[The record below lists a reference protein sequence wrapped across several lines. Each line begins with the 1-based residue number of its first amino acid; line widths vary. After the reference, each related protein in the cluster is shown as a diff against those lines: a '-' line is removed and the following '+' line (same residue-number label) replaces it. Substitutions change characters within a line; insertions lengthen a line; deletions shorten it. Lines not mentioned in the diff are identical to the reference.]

1 MTPGITF
8 NIYVMSYQRPHK
20 IMTKNCLEYCTY
32 VVREEEADAYRN
44 AGIDDMLVIPKDATL
59 ECGGKVHSFMSTLY
73 WIIENTP
80 EDVIFVADDDIK
92 EKERV
97 EMLTVRAL
105 SYLGELCVIEAR
117 NRPQEISWYDRSG
130 NLRSSIGYAIIHNG
144 KILEYSDFTQVQ
156 QGNEGVRK
164 GKALIEELSKKFAN
178 GYALVVV
185 AGMNYAE
192 FVEAMENKNVL
203 ASAELFAR
211 KELPGMMSKLKKQL
225 AS

>member
-1 MTPGITF
+1 MELFSIRIQRTF
-8 NIYVMSYQRPHK
+8 Q
-20 IMTKNCLEYCTY
+20 
-32 VVREEEADAYRN
+32 
-44 AGIDDMLVIPKDATL
+44 LV
-59 ECGGKVHSFMSTLY
+59 ST
-73 WIIENTP
+73 
-80 EDVIFVADDDIK
+80 
-92 EKERV
+92 
-97 EMLTVRAL
+97 
-105 SYLGELCVIEAR
+105 
-117 NRPQEISWYDRSG
+117 
-130 NLRSSIGYAIIHNG
+130 
-144 KILEYSDFTQVQ
+144 
-156 QGNEGVRK
+156 GVRK

>member
-1 MTPGITF
+1 MTTPA
-8 NIYVMSYQRPHK
+8 SR
-20 IMTKNCLEYCTY
+20 
-32 VVREEEADAYRN
+32 
-44 AGIDDMLVIPKDATL
+44 IDTL
-59 ECGGKVHSFMSTLY
+59 
-73 WIIENTP
+73 IN
-80 EDVIFVADDDIK
+80 K

-97 EMLTVRAL
+97 EVLTVRAR

-144 KILEYSDFTQVQ
+144 KILEYSDFTQVR

>member
-1 MTPGITF
+1 MTGQET
-8 NIYVMSYQRPHK
+8 
-20 IMTKNCLEYCTY
+20 CA
-32 VVREEEADAYRN
+32 VRLA
-44 AGIDDMLVIPKDATL
+44 MP
-59 ECGGKVHSFMSTLY
+59 SST
-73 WIIENTP
+73 T
-80 EDVIFVADDDIK
+80 
-92 EKERV
+92 EKY
-97 EMLTVRAL
+97 LNSQISQVR
-105 SYLGELCVIEAR
+105 
-117 NRPQEISWYDRSG
+117 
-130 NLRSSIGYAIIHNG
+130 
-144 KILEYSDFTQVQ
+144 

>member
-1 MTPGITF
+1 MGIKMTTPA
-8 NIYVMSYQRPHK
+8 SR
-20 IMTKNCLEYCTY
+20 
-32 VVREEEADAYRN
+32 
-44 AGIDDMLVIPKDATL
+44 IDTL
-59 ECGGKVHSFMSTLY
+59 
-73 WIIENTP
+73 IN
-80 EDVIFVADDDIK
+80 K

-97 EMLTVRAL
+97 EVLTVRAL

-144 KILEYSDFTQVQ
+144 KILEYSDFTQVR

-185 AGMNYAE
+185 AGMNYAVH
-192 FVEAMENKNVL
+192 VESKGRDVL
-203 ASAELFAR
+203 TSAEKQAEKAIA
-211 KELPGMMSKLKKQL
+211 KELADLVTNIKDAFK
-225 AS
+225 

>member
-1 MTPGITF
+1 MTGQETCAVRLAMPSSTTEKYLNTQISHK
-8 NIYVMSYQRPHK
+8 YDKVM
-20 IMTKNCLEYCTY
+20 
-32 VVREEEADAYRN
+32 
-44 AGIDDMLVIPKDATL
+44 
-59 ECGGKVHSFMSTLY
+59 
-73 WIIENTP
+73 
-80 EDVIFVADDDIK
+80 
-92 EKERV
+92 
-97 EMLTVRAL
+97 
-105 SYLGELCVIEAR
+105 
-117 NRPQEISWYDRSG
+117 
-130 NLRSSIGYAIIHNG
+130 
-144 KILEYSDFTQVQ
+144 
-156 QGNEGVRK
+156 RK

>member
-1 MTPGITF
+1 MTTPA
-8 NIYVMSYQRPHK
+8 SR
-20 IMTKNCLEYCTY
+20 
-32 VVREEEADAYRN
+32 
-44 AGIDDMLVIPKDATL
+44 IDTL
-59 ECGGKVHSFMSTLY
+59 
-73 WIIENTP
+73 IN
-80 EDVIFVADDDIK
+80 K

-130 NLRSSIGYAIIHNG
+130 SSIGYTIIHNG
-144 KILEYSDFTQVQ
+144 KILEYSDFTQVR